1 MAPSI
6 ASLSREGYL
15 GRAPS
20 LLSDDVDHPT
30 HCLGAVKRASRA
42 PEDFNTLHVLSKQ
55 MGEVEIPGS
64 NTVHLHPVHQ
74 YERLVRVGAANK
86 NGRRTAARAR
96 LDHIHTGYMA
106 QDLFYRRCLLAPDI
120 TRGDHGKRCGRLL
133 LWCFGPGC
141 RHYHGRQGL
150 FLLRL
155 RSGRSIGE
163 ENEKQDEK
171 EKIHKISFSR
181 ERGVLGQNG
190 QVSWLRLYQPAEKGP
205 SASLRLPRSL
215 QRTAK
220 VRFRSRRFARLA
232 SGTFL

>member
-1 MAPSI
+1 
-6 ASLSREGYL
+6 
-15 GRAPS
+15 
-20 LLSDDVDHPT
+20 
-30 HCLGAVKRASRA
+30 
-42 PEDFNTLHVLSKQ
+42 
-55 MGEVEIPGS
+55 
-64 NTVHLHPVHQ
+64 
-74 YERLVRVGAANK
+74 
-86 NGRRTAARAR
+86 
-96 LDHIHTGYMA
+96 MA
-106 QDLFYRRCLLAPDI
+106 QHLLDRHRLLGSDI
-120 TRGDHGKRCGRLL
+120 IRGDHGKRCGHLL
-133 LWCFGPGC
+133 LRCFDPGC

-155 RSGRSIGE
+155 RSQRSIGE

-220 VRFRSRRFARLA
+220 VRLRSRRFARLA
-232 SGTFL
+232 SGTFLIRPEERVATPCLNLLAAPSHPSTSLRQAQGGEQSRTKLR